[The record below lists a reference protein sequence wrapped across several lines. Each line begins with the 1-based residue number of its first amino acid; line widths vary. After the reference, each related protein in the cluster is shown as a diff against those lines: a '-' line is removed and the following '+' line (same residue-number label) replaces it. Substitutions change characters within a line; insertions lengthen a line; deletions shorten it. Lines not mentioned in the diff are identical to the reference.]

1 MDVNL
6 SEDADQQRI
15 TLILGSE
22 GEWRD
27 IITGERFE
35 FNSIPWRIS
44 SEPTGFV
51 VENCTGLTNDVEYW
65 AFDVDCDQKQST
77 VCQDIEV
84 GMCLDI
90 FSQLYLFYFK
100 VYYQLR
106 GLCPGSVLD
115 RQYRLV
121 TSDQSVRR
129 MFYGPSGKFCSS
141 EDLSFPN

>member
-44 SEPTGFV
+44 SEPTGFY
-51 VENCTGLTNDVEYW
+51 VENCTGLTNDVEYS
-65 AFDVDCDQKQST
+65 AFDVDCEQKQST

-90 FSQLYLFYFK
+90 LVSFIFIII
-100 VYYQLR
+100 LR
-106 GLCPGSVLD
+106 ST
-115 RQYRLV
+115 
-121 TSDQSVRR
+121 TSFEDFVQDQFWTDSI
-129 MFYGPSGKFCSS
+129 
-141 EDLSFPN
+141 DW